1 MLWQE
6 PGGRFQPSGQGSR
19 LSGRA
24 AATARAGTGEAG
36 RPALQ
41 SMPLSV
47 AQSALPSRDM
57 RRMLMEYS

>member
-6 PGGRFQPSGQGSR
+6 PGRRFQPSGQG
-19 LSGRA
+19 LSACA
-24 AATARAGTGEAG
+24 AAAARTGTGEAG
-36 RPALQ
+36 GPASQ